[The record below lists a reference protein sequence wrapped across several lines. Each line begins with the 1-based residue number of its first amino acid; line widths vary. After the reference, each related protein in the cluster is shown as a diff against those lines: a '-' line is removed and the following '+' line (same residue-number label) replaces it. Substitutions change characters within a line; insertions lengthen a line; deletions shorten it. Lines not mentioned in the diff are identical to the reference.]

1 MSADSYNKVKH
12 NPNFQM
18 LVKRRSR
25 WAWGLATIILL
36 MYFAFILLIA
46 FAPQWLA
53 QPVVAGSVITIGIP
67 IGVLVILV
75 AFVLTGVYVHKANTD
90 FDQMNQQ
97 ILSEIEQ

>member
-1 MSADSYNKVKH
+1 MSADRYEQVRL
-12 NPNFQM
+12 NPNFHR

-25 WAWGLATIILL
+25 WAWGLAGIILV

-53 QPVVAGSVITIGIP
+53 QPVAAGSVMTIGIP
-67 IGVLVILV
+67 IGVFVIVV

-90 FDQMNQQ
+90 FDRINQK
-97 ILSEIEQ
+97 IISEIK

>member
-1 MSADSYNKVKH
+1 MSADSYNKVKR
-12 NPNFQM
+12 NPNFHM
-18 LVKRRSR
+18 LVARRSR

-90 FDQMNQQ
+90 FDQMTQQ
-97 ILSEIEQ
+97 IISEIEQ

>member
-1 MSADSYNKVKH
+1 MSADSYNKVKL